1 MIAEKLFPLHEES
14 SALIQAPI
22 GKVFAFLD
30 DPLALSAHMGKSS
43 MMMLGSSMATEVDAG
58 GGQVLN
64 SKISMH
70 GRMLGIP
77 LSLEEVIIER
87 HEPYKKIWETIGTPQ
102 LLVIEHYRMGF
113 ELTPEGD
120 VSTLC
125 VFIDYSLPPTAPG
138 SWLGLLLGGIY
149 ARWCT
154 KKMASD
160 AAKHFS

>member
-1 MIAEKLFPLHEES
+1 MANKLFPLHAEYT
-14 SALIQAPI
+14 ALIQAPI
-22 GKVFAFLD
+22 GAAFTFLD
-30 DPLALSAHMGKSS
+30 DPLALSSHMGKSS

-58 GGQVLN
+58 GGQLLD

-77 LSLEEVIIER
+77 LSLEEVITER
-87 HEPYKKIWETIGTPQ
+87 QEPYKKLWETIGTPQ